1 MRNEFSVI
9 KVVNKLKECLP
20 SGEFNAL
27 HEPKFSGNEWTY
39 VKECLDTGWVSSV
52 GKYVDQFEQKLAE
65 FTGAKHAVAVVNG
78 TAALHV
84 SLLVLNVKPG
94 DEILVPALTFI
105 ATVNAIAYCGAVPHF
120 IDSEYRT
127 MGVDPFKLKDYLVEV
142 AEIRGEY
149 CYNKHT
155 GRRMKA
161 VVAMH
166 TFGHPVDLEPLLAVC
181 HQFNLVLVE
190 DAAESLG
197 SYYKGKHVGNW
208 GELAAFSFNGNKIMT
223 TGGGGAITT
232 NNASLA
238 KQLKHLTTTAKVPH
252 KWEFVHDHIGY
263 NYRMPNINAAIG
275 CAQLEQIPQFIHSK
289 RMLAK
294 QYQAAFETM
303 EGIACFKEADFA
315 SSNYWLNVLLLDE
328 AVTDQRD
335 NLLELTNEQGIMTRP
350 IWTLINKLDMYKDC
364 PKMDLSVAESLSR
377 RVVNIP
383 SSVRLGESYEK

>member
-1 MRNEFSVI
+1 MRNEFSVLE
-9 KVVNKLKECLP
+9 VVNKLKECLP
-20 SGEFNAL
+20 SNEFNAL
-27 HEPKFSGNEWTY
+27 HEPKFSGNEWIY

-78 TAALHV
+78 TAALHA
-84 SLLVLNVKPG
+84 SLLVLGVQPN

-105 ATVNAIAYCGAVPHF
+105 ATVNAITYCGAVPHF
-120 IDSEYRT
+120 VDSEFRT
-127 MGVDPFKLKDYLVEV
+127 MGVDPVKLKDYLTEI
-142 AEIRGEY
+142 AEFRGEY
-149 CYNKHT
+149 CYNKRT

-181 HQFNLVLVE
+181 NQFNLVLVE

-208 GELAAFSFNGNKIMT
+208 GKLAAFSFNGNKIMT

-232 NNASLA
+232 NNSLLA
-238 KQLKHLTTTAKVPH
+238 KQLKHLTTTAKIPH
-252 KWEFVHDHIGY
+252 KWEFVHDQIGY

-275 CAQLEQIPQFIHSK
+275 CAQLEQIPEFIQSK
-289 RMLAK
+289 RALAK
-294 QYQAAFETM
+294 RYQAVFETLR
-303 EGIACFKEADFA
+303 GIACFTEAEFA

-328 AVTDQRD
+328 EVIDQRD
-335 NLLELTNEQGIMTRP
+335 SLLELTNEQGIMTRP

-383 SSVRLGESYEK
+383 SSVRLGEIYE